1 MHLDKIDVAII
12 HSLMQDGR
20 KSFRQIAKEIKIST
34 PTVESHYTKMRGTGI
49 IKNIVPLFDVDK
61 LDEQLSAFV
70 YLKTNPSQSVNIAN
84 KLSSIPVVQGI
95 YVMTGDFNL
104 MVKVIAEKPEYV
116 EAFIREKLAVI
127 KGVRSVS
134 YHIVARTIK
143 EEQTIPLKQNMAVR
157 LKCHYC
163 ENEISRDPKTLE
175 VGEFQRYFC
184 CNACLTL
191 YKQKYKGRIDA
202 INNKN

>member
-20 KSFRQIAKEIKIST
+20 KSFRQIAKEIKVST
-34 PTVESHYTKMRGTGI
+34 PTVESHFTKMRGAGI
-49 IKNIVPLFDVDK
+49 IKNIVPTFDVDK

-84 KLSSIPVVQGI
+84 KLSSIPVVQDI

-104 MVKVIAEKPEYV
+104 MVKVLAEKPEHI

-143 EEQTIPLKQNMAVR
+143 EEQIIPLKENMAVK
-157 LKCHYC
+157 LKCSYC
-163 ENEISRDPKTLE
+163 ENEISRDPKTLD
-175 VGEFQRYFC
+175 VGEYQRYFC

>member
-12 HSLMQDGR
+12 QSLIQDGR
-20 KSFRQIAKEIKIST
+20 KSFRQIAKEIKVST

-104 MVKVIAEKPEYV
+104 MVKVIAEKPEHI

-143 EEQTIPLKQNMAVR
+143 EEQTIPLKENMAVK

-202 INNKN
+202 INTKN

>member
-20 KSFRQIAKEIKIST
+20 KSFRQIAKEIKVST
-34 PTVESHYTKMRGTGI
+34 PTVESHFTKMRGAGI
-49 IKNIVPLFDVDK
+49 IKNIVPMFDVDK
-61 LDEQLSAFV
+61 LDEQMSAFV

-84 KLSSIPVVQGI
+84 KLSLIPVVQGI

-104 MVKVIAEKPEYV
+104 MVKVLAEKPEYI

-143 EEQTIPLKQNMAVR
+143 EEQIIPLKENMAVR

-175 VGEFQRYFC
+175 IGEYQRYFC

-202 INNKN
+202 INNKS